1 MSFELARTL
10 RRLKPEKITAAL
22 DRRPDAEL
30 PFTGEAPGPG
40 RELLLDT
47 TVYIDVLQ
55 GRTPAVVDDLLRLRL
70 TNHSSVVL
78 SELTYLFGR
87 LDPEDARTPNILRAV
102 TRAIDGIP
110 SHRLRAPSVRA
121 AGEAGMLA
129 GVVGRLRGSVKNHEQ
144 ATLNDALLYAQA
156 IERGLLLLTRNIR
169 EFDLFDQLWPA
180 ESVLFYRIGETGS
193 RRKPGRGGD
202 FGGR

>member
-1 MSFELARTL
+1 MSFELAKTL
-10 RRLKPEKITAAL
+10 RRLKPERIKTAR

-30 PFTGEAPGPG
+30 PFTDEAPGPG

-55 GRTPAVVDDLLRLRL
+55 GRTPAAVDDLLRLRL
-70 TNHSSVVL
+70 TNHSSVAL
-78 SELTYLFGR
+78 SELTNLFGR
-87 LDPEDARTPNILRAV
+87 LDPEDARTPVVLRAI

-110 SHRLRAPSVRA
+110 AHRLQAPSVRA

-129 GVVGRLRGSVKNHEQ
+129 GVVGRLRSATKERDQ

-156 IERGLLLLTRNIR
+156 IERGLVLLTRNIR
-169 EFDLFDQLWPA
+169 DFDLFDQLWPA
-180 ESVLFYRIGETGS
+180 ESVLFYRIG
-193 RRKPGRGGD
+193 
-202 FGGR
+202 